1 MIRFASLASGSKG
14 NCLVAEAGSSR
25 LLVDCG
31 LAPRDTVRR
40 LARLGL
46 SPADITGIVV
56 THEHDDHVGG
66 VFAFAA
72 KYSIPVWLTHGTL
85 RAATESGKGGAADA
99 VAVNIIDGQ
108 AAFAIGDIEVSPY
121 TVPHDAREPVQFVFS
136 DGAFR
141 LGVLTDI
148 GASTRHVE
156 DALSGCDALVLECNH
171 DLDLLWASSY
181 PKWLKERISGPFGH
195 LDNGQARTLLAS
207 LDRSKLSHVVCA
219 HLSQQNNRPDL
230 ARRALALALGCEDEW
245 VGLATQEE
253 GFAWREL
260 R

>member
-14 NCLVAEAGSSR
+14 NCLVAEVGASR

-31 LAPRDTVRR
+31 LTPRETVRR

-46 SPADITGIVV
+46 APGDITGIVV

-72 KYSIPVWLTHGTL
+72 KHAIPVWLTHGTL
-85 RAATESGKGGAADA
+85 RASAEAGKGNASGA
-99 VAVNIIDGQ
+99 VQINIVDG
-108 AAFAIGDIEVSPY
+108 
-121 TVPHDAREPVQFVFS
+121 REPVQFVFS

-171 DLDLLWASSY
+171 DLELLWGSGY
-181 PKWLKERISGPFGH
+181 PKWLKERIAGPFGH
-195 LDNGQARTLLAS
+195 LDNGQARALLAS
-207 LDRSKLSHVVCA
+207 LDRSRLQHVICA

-230 ARRALALALGCEDEW
+230 ARRALALALGCADEW

-253 GFAWREL
+253 GFGWREL